1 MANYRGGRI
10 NEEVKREVSNIIQNE
25 IKDPRLTAM
34 VSVTDVKVTRDLR
47 YAKVFVS
54 IFGKNDEE
62 KNNTFVA
69 LKNASGYIRKE
80 IGQRINLRYG
90 QMGCTCSARDSD
102 DGTTGILVPVRSSQ
116 PGQCRNKI
124 DTSVIRHGISQ
135 LLRDSGTLYQ
145 T

>member
-69 LKNASGYIRKE
+69 LKSASGYIRKE
-80 IGQRINLRYG
+80 IGQRINLRYNP
-90 QMGCTCSARDSD
+90 QIIFELDDSINYGMHIEELIQRVKD
-102 DGTTGILVPVRSSQ
+102 
-116 PGQCRNKI
+116 K
-124 DTSVIRHGISQ
+124 
-135 LLRDSGTLYQ
+135 
-145 T
+145 

>member
-10 NEEVKREVSNIIQNE
+10 NEEVKREISTIIRSE

-34 VSVTDVKVTRDLR
+34 VSVTDVKVTKDLR

-54 IFGKNDEE
+54 IFGKDDEE

-80 IGQRINLRYG
+80 IGQIGKEILVKLFKPIEKQKELIGTLEEYNNNEITIKLDDKSIKINLKDIAIAK
-90 QMGCTCSARDSD
+90 T
-102 DGTTGILVPVRSSQ
+102 IF
-116 PGQCRNKI
+116 NW
-124 DTSVIRHGISQ
+124 
-135 LLRDSGTLYQ
+135 
-145 T
+145 

>member
-34 VSVTDVKVTRDLR
+34 VPVTDVKVTRDLR
-47 YAKVFVS
+47 YVKVFVS

-80 IGQRINLRYG
+80 IGQRINLRYNP
-90 QMGCTCSARDSD
+90 QIIFELDDSINYGMHIEELIQRVKD
-102 DGTTGILVPVRSSQ
+102 
-116 PGQCRNKI
+116 K
-124 DTSVIRHGISQ
+124 
-135 LLRDSGTLYQ
+135 
-145 T
+145 

>member
-80 IGQRINLRYG
+80 RGQRINLRYNP
-90 QMGCTCSARDSD
+90 QIIFELDDSINYGMHIEELIQRVKD
-102 DGTTGILVPVRSSQ
+102 
-116 PGQCRNKI
+116 K
-124 DTSVIRHGISQ
+124 
-135 LLRDSGTLYQ
+135 
-145 T
+145 

>member
-10 NEEVKREVSNIIQNE
+10 NEEVKREVSNIIKNE

-80 IGQRINLRYG
+80 IGQRINLRYNP
-90 QMGCTCSARDSD
+90 QIIFELDDSINYGMHIEELIQRVKD
-102 DGTTGILVPVRSSQ
+102 
-116 PGQCRNKI
+116 K
-124 DTSVIRHGISQ
+124 
-135 LLRDSGTLYQ
+135 
-145 T
+145 

>member
-34 VSVTDVKVTRDLR
+34 VSVTNVKVTRDLR

-80 IGQRINLRYG
+80 IGQRINLRYNP
-90 QMGCTCSARDSD
+90 QIIFELDDSINYGMHIEELIQRVKD
-102 DGTTGILVPVRSSQ
+102 
-116 PGQCRNKI
+116 K
-124 DTSVIRHGISQ
+124 
-135 LLRDSGTLYQ
+135 
-145 T
+145 

>member
-34 VSVTDVKVTRDLR
+34 VSVTDVKVTRDLI

-80 IGQRINLRYG
+80 IGQRINLRYNP
-90 QMGCTCSARDSD
+90 QIIFELDDSINYGMHIEELIQRVKD
-102 DGTTGILVPVRSSQ
+102 
-116 PGQCRNKI
+116 K
-124 DTSVIRHGISQ
+124 
-135 LLRDSGTLYQ
+135 
-145 T
+145 

>member
-10 NEEVKREVSNIIQNE
+10 NEEVRREVSNIIQNE

-34 VSVTDVKVTRDLR
+34 VSVTAVKVTKDLR

-80 IGQRINLRYG
+80 IGQRINLRYNP
-90 QMGCTCSARDSD
+90 QIIFELDDSINYGMHIEELIQRVKD
-102 DGTTGILVPVRSSQ
+102 
-116 PGQCRNKI
+116 K
-124 DTSVIRHGISQ
+124 
-135 LLRDSGTLYQ
+135 
-145 T
+145 

>member
-69 LKNASGYIRKE
+69 LKTASGYIRKE
-80 IGQRINLRYG
+80 IGQRINLRYNP
-90 QMGCTCSARDSD
+90 QIIFELDDSINYGMHIEELIQRVKD
-102 DGTTGILVPVRSSQ
+102 
-116 PGQCRNKI
+116 K
-124 DTSVIRHGISQ
+124 
-135 LLRDSGTLYQ
+135 
-145 T
+145 